1 MYKFYSKSKAR
12 VPMRVNLAM
21 QQCLRSGV
29 LLTLLLLSIN
39 VIARAQQITIK
50 ETRAPLKKVFQDLS
64 KQTGFE
70 FLASSAVLDVS
81 QPVTFSVKDQPL
93 GVVLETI
100 FKTQPLKYEIRD
112 KIIVVTKKEVTQT
125 SPRKDQT
132 TTAIFKGKII
142 DTIGN
147 PLPGAT
153 IKNLSRNLNVTTS
166 NNGEFEIDGS
176 PGDEISVSFI
186 GFLPYN
192 FHLNDKLDYLTI
204 VLKTGTSKLNE
215 VNVVSTGY
223 QTIPKER
230 ITGSF
235 AQPLK
240 NEYENRVAPDVIS
253 KLNGITSGLVFNAN
267 TLTTQGGKPDINI
280 RGRSTIFA
288 NDQPLIV
295 VDNFPYS
302 GDINNINPNDVESI
316 SVLKDAAAASI
327 WGVRAGNGVIVITT
341 RKGKNNQALKI
352 GFNANLTVF
361 NRPDLN
367 YNPNQLDASSY
378 IGLEQYLFGKG
389 FYDASLANTSSY
401 PVISPVVS
409 LLAANRAGTVSTN
422 DLNTQL
428 NVLRNIDVKD
438 QLSKYFY
445 QKATNQQYAINLSG
459 GSDKAIYYFSAGYD
473 HDLASVKDNSNQ
485 RFTLNSQN
493 TFFITPKLEVNAGIN
508 YIRTNTQF
516 DNTLTQTARR
526 LFPYSQIA
534 DKDGN
539 PLPISYNYNQTFIQN
554 SATTG
559 FLDWTYYPLKELGA
573 TDNTTKTSDARISTG
588 IKYTF
593 IPGLSAE
600 VKYQFENTQS
610 DNRIY
615 QSQDTYATRDYIN
628 TFSVV
633 NNGVVTGYNV
643 PLGGILNLSRG
654 NTISNNV
661 RGQLSYSN
669 HWSDN
674 DLVAILGYEL
684 SQTTGESN
692 QSILYGYNNDLATFT
707 NIDAIDSFNTY
718 PTGSQSIYSGLG
730 VQSTI
735 VRVRSSFANIA
746 YNYKDRYTVSGS
758 ARIDGTNYFGVST
771 NQKNL
776 PLWSAGFKWDISRE
790 SFYKLDWLPVLA
802 LRTSYG
808 YNGNLIQSITGIT
821 TFQYYS
827 NATYTNYNYALIS
840 NIGNPDL
847 RWEKTGIANIGV
859 DFGTKNG
866 NIAGSLEYYFK
877 RESDLLGFKNFPE
890 NSGITQLEGNFSN
903 MKGSGYDLSITS
915 HNTKGNLKWNTTLL
929 LSHATDKVTSYDV
942 QPYSYQL
949 AGSGTGAPNINRP
962 VFGVY
967 AYKWRGLDPATG
979 NPIGFV
985 NGSPSQDY
993 SAITVNTPV
1002 QDLVYEGPARPTYF
1016 GGLNNSFSYKNFR
1029 LTFQVNYKLGYY
1041 FMAPALNYSTITTSG
1056 AFLRVNNQFN
1066 DRWQVPGDEKRTN
1079 VPSLVYPFSSSRD
1092 QFYKYSEVNVESG
1105 DHIRLQDITLSYDF
1119 TKSTYH
1125 RLPFAALQ
1133 LFIYAN
1139 NVGIIWR
1146 KNNKGLD
1153 PDAVPTT
1160 DNTTMPVPRSIAI
1173 GIKGNF

>member
-1 MYKFYSKSKAR
+1 M
-12 VPMRVNLAM
+12 
-21 QQCLRSGV
+21 
-29 LLTLLLLSIN
+29 
-39 VIARAQQITIK
+39 
-50 ETRAPLKKVFQDLS
+50 FQDIG

-70 FLASSAVLDVS
+70 FLASDAVLHTS
-81 QPVTFSVKDQPL
+81 QPVTISVKDQL
-93 GVVLETI
+93 ISAVLETI
-100 FKTQPLKYEIRD
+100 FKTQPLQYEIRD
-112 KIIVVTKKEVTQT
+112 KIIVVTKKESLQT
-125 SPRKDQT
+125 SPRKDQKT
-132 TTAIFKGKII
+132 NTVLKGKII

-153 IKNLSRNLNVTTS
+153 ITNISRNFSTITS
-166 NNGEFEIDGS
+166 NSGEFEIEGR
-176 PGDEISVSFI
+176 PGDEISISFI

-192 FHLNDKLDYLTI
+192 FQLNDKQDYLTI
-204 VLKTGTSKLNE
+204 VLKTGTSTLNE
-215 VNVVSTGY
+215 VSVVSTGY

-267 TLTTQGGKPDINI
+267 TLTTQSGKLDINI

-288 NDQPLIV
+288 NDQPLVV

-352 GFNANLTVF
+352 EFNANLTVF
-361 NRPDLN
+361 NKPDLN

-378 IGLEQYLFGKG
+378 ISLEQFLFSKG
-389 FYDASLANTSSY
+389 FYDASLTNTSSY

-409 LLAANRAGTVSTN
+409 LLAANRAGTLSAN
-422 DLNTQL
+422 DLNAQL
-428 NVLRNIDVKD
+428 NVLRNINVKD
-438 QLSKYFY
+438 QLNKYFY

-459 GSDKAIYYFSAGYD
+459 GSNKANYYFSSGYD
-473 HDLASVKDNSNQ
+473 HDLSSVKDNSNQ

-493 TFFITPKLEVNAGIN
+493 TFHVTSKLEVNAGIN
-508 YIRTNTQF
+508 YIRTNNQF

-526 LFPYSQIA
+526 VFPYSQIA
-534 DKDGN
+534 DNNGN
-539 PLPISYNYNQTFIQN
+539 SLPIPYNYNQSFIQN
-554 SATTG
+554 AIPSG
-559 FLDWTYYPLKELGA
+559 FLDWSYYPLKELGA
-573 TDNTTKTSDARISTG
+573 TDNTTNISDTRITAG
-588 IKYTF
+588 LKYNL

-600 VKYQFENTQS
+600 VKYQYENTLS

-628 TFSVV
+628 TFSIV

-654 NTISNNV
+654 NTTSNNV
-661 RGQLSYSN
+661 RGQFNYNN

-684 SQTTGESN
+684 SQTTGQSN
-692 QSILYGYNNDLATFT
+692 QSILYGYNDDLATFS

-718 PTGSQSIYSGLG
+718 PSGSQSINSGLG
-730 VQSTI
+730 VQSTTI
-735 VRVRSSFANIA
+735 RVRSSFANIA
-746 YNYKDRYTVSGS
+746 YNYKDRYTISGS

-771 NQKNL
+771 NKKNL

-790 SFYKLDWLPVLA
+790 AFYKLDWLPSLA

-847 RWEKTGIANIGV
+847 RWEKTGIANIGL

-866 NIAGSLEYYFK
+866 VITGSLEYYFK

-903 MKGSGYDLSITS
+903 MKGSGYDLSITTQ
-915 HNTKGNLKWNTTLL
+915 NIKGRLKWNTTFL

-942 QPYSYQL
+942 KPYSYQL
-949 AGSGTGAPNINRP
+949 AGAGTGAPNINRP

-967 AYKWRGLDPATG
+967 AYKWGGLDPATG
-979 NPIGFV
+979 NPIGSIK
-985 NGSPSQDY
+985 GSASQDY
-993 SAITVNTPV
+993 SAITINTPV
-1002 QDLVYEGPARPTYF
+1002 EDLIYEGPARPTYF
-1016 GGLNNSFSYKNFR
+1016 GGLNNSFSFRNFK

-1041 FMAPALNYSTITTSG
+1041 FMAPALNYSTIITSG
-1056 AFLRVNNQFN
+1056 AYLRVNNQFN

-1079 VPSLVYPFSSSRD
+1079 VPSLIYPFSSSRD

-1119 TKSTYH
+1119 TKSAFH
-1125 RLPFAALQ
+1125 SLPFASLQ
-1133 LFIYAN
+1133 LSIYAN

-1146 KNNKGLD
+1146 KNNRGLD
-1153 PDAVPTT
+1153 PDAVPST
-1160 DNTTMPVPRSIAI
+1160 DNTTMPIPRSISI
-1173 GIKGNF
+1173 GLKGNF